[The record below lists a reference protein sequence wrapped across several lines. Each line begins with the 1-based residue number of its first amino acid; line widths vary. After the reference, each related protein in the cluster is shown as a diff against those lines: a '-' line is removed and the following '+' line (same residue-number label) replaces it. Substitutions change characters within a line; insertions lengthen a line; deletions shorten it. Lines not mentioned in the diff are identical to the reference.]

1 MQVAVII
8 SMFLFSL
15 SMSISPGPVN
25 MIVFSSSVNQGFIK
39 TLPFISGATIGFT
52 LLLASFGFGFSKI
65 INIYPIAFT
74 VLELF
79 GALFII
85 YMGYKLISA
94 KPKIEIHNNI
104 SLPSFIDGFFLQWLN
119 PKAWIACASGV
130 ALFSIP
136 NTNIPLI
143 IFMIIYFIVCYLS
156 LAMWGILGQKLS
168 VILID
173 STRMRIFNLLMGGTL
188 IVLSIYMILKIIF
201 N

>member
-15 SMSISPGPVN
+15 SMSISPGHVN
-25 MIVFSSSVNQGFIK
+25 MVVFSSSVNQGFIK

-52 LLLASFGFGFSKI
+52 LLLAFFGFGFSKI

-143 IFMIIYFIVCYLS
+143 IFIIIYFIVCYLS

-168 VILID
+168 VILIH